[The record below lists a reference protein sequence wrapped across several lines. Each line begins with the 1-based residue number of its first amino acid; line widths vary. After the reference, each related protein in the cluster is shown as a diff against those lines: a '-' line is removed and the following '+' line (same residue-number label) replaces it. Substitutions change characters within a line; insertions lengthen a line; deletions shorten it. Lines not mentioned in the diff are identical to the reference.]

1 MKWIGALILLA
12 ATTWGGFEFAQRLNN
27 RPKQIRQLKNALQV
41 LEAEILYGQAPVVEA
56 CEKVAKQVPVPLS
69 WFFKEFSEKLHQQT
83 SLTLQE
89 VWDECI
95 HLYWP
100 MSALG
105 EGEKEI
111 MRQFGQT
118 LGQHDF
124 SGQQKHIRLA
134 LSHLERELEEAQEQQ
149 QRYSKMVKSLGFL
162 SGLLIV
168 LLFI

>member
-1 MKWIGALILLA
+1 MKWIGAIILLC

-41 LEAEILYGQAPVVEA
+41 LEAEILYGHSPVIEA
-56 CEKVAKQVPVPLS
+56 CQIVAKQVPVPLS
-69 WFFKEFSEKLHQQT
+69 WFFKEFSEKLEKSNSPLH
-83 SLTLQE
+83 E
-89 VWDECI
+89 VWEECVKQ
-95 HLYWP
+95 YWP
-100 MSALG
+100 MCALG
-105 EGEKEI
+105 DGEKEI

-124 SGQQKHIRLA
+124 AGQQKHIRLA
-134 LSHLERELEEAQEQQ
+134 LSHLERELEDAQEQQ